1 MDATDN
7 RGSYS
12 SSSSLTG
19 YWKLNEGE
27 GDLVSDASGNG
38 NLGSIEMATW
48 MTCEECGCTD
58 ETACNYDPSATI
70 ENRTCEYV
78 DDPCDTCVGGE
89 ILDND
94 HDLDGV
100 CDDEDEDDDNDNVT
114 DDEDSDPFD
123 NTVCADSDND
133 GCDDCSSGRFNPYND
148 GPDDDGD
155 GTCNS
160 YIIPGRTVYI
170 VGSSYDSEGN
180 YTACYW
186 KDGVRYEL
194 PGGSWATDIYVEN
207 GTVYTSGTG
216 AGSDACYWINQTRYD
231 LPGNWGEAE
240 AITVHNGDIY
250 VAGHFTTG
258 GFNVGSCYWKNGVKT
273 NLTTNRDSQAFGI
286 AVKDNG
292 EVYTGG
298 WFMNNHH
305 YVLPCFWKNSNRT
318 TLSVPSGGDG
328 EVNDIALMNGN
339 VRYFAGYAMKP
350 DNFAGYVPKAAHWRN
365 SKRTDLPLGGSK
377 WDIYGAYG
385 YGDM

>member
-1 MDATDN
+1 M
-7 RGSYS
+7 RP
-12 SSSSLTG
+12 
-19 YWKLNEGE
+19 
-27 GDLVSDASGNG
+27 
-38 NLGSIEMATW
+38 
-48 MTCEECGCTD
+48 
-58 ETACNYDPSATI
+58 ACNYDPSATVD
-70 ENRTCEYV
+70 NRSCEYI

-89 ILDND
+89 ILGND

-133 GCDDCSSGRFNPYND
+133 GCDDCSSGRFNPSND

-155 GTCNS
+155 GICNS

-305 YVLPCFWKNSNRT
+305 YVLPCFWKNSIG
-318 TLSVPSGGDG
+318 LLYLFQVV
-328 EVNDIALMNGN
+328 EME
-339 VRYFAGYAMKP
+339 K
-350 DNFAGYVPKAAHWRN
+350 
-365 SKRTDLPLGGSK
+365 
-377 WDIYGAYG
+377 
-385 YGDM
+385 